1 MHNFDRGMIK
11 WQPFNSVISSKQMIN
26 EILKEKSKITMPNLS
41 EEQKKI
47 IEQKIII
54 AFYEKEKLTLEYY
67 SQGKLHKLTES
78 IKKIDSTYRKIYFN
92 DKVLLFDQIVKIY

>member
-11 WQPFNSVISSKQMIN
+11 WQPFNSVVPSKQIIN

-41 EEQKKI
+41 EEQMKN
-47 IEQKIII
+47 IEQKIIA
-54 AFYEKEKLTLEYY
+54 AFYEKEKITLEYY
-67 SQGKLHKLTES
+67 YQGKIYKLTEN

-92 DKVLLFDQIVKIY
+92 DKILLFDQIVKIY